1 MQIANEND
9 QKMAYKQT
17 TNLSLNKAEYD
28 ALLAFNEF
36 ERLNVIVIST
46 TWSSILIYWAYIILN
61 RYDAWAGLWYVI
73 MTYPGHSNWLY
84 DINTKK
90 KTCGKSLEIEAK

>member
-46 TWSSILIYWAYIILN
+46 T
-61 RYDAWAGLWYVI
+61 
-73 MTYPGHSNWLY
+73 
-84 DINTKK
+84 
-90 KTCGKSLEIEAK
+90 